1 MSQHAKATPGPTD
14 PAAKAGSGANAK
26 RKNGFAAGTRHVGA
40 PAGEAA
46 AAGPPR
52 HFVSLF
58 DINPDEAASLID
70 RTVKLKAGSH
80 GPPRMPLM
88 QGRTLGLLFE
98 KPSLRTRVSFETA
111 MARLGGSSIF
121 LRGKDVGLGVR
132 ESVADFAR
140 VISQYVDF
148 LAIRT
153 FSQSIIEEL
162 ARHASVP
169 VINALSDYSHPCQAM
184 ADMVTILEERGD
196 LAGKKVVFV
205 GDGNNVARSLALA
218 SALLGADFV
227 LTAPKGYEF
236 PADFVAR
243 FAAKFPDYPLVV
255 ERKPAKAV
263 KGADVVYSD
272 VWASMGQEQEADE
285 RREVFAPY
293 QVNEALF
300 AKAQP
305 DAIFLHC
312 LPAHRG
318 EEVTSAVLDDP
329 RSRVIPQA
337 ANRMHFQM
345 ALLLWLLEQRG
356 K

>member
-1 MSQHAKATPGPTD
+1 MSQEAKGNPRAFEVGPI
-14 PAAKAGSGANAK
+14 PAAGRK
-26 RKNGFAAGTRHVGA
+26 RKNGFSAADRRGV
-40 PAGEAA
+40 
-46 AAGPPR
+46 AGPSAEPKGLR

-58 DINPDEAASLID
+58 DVAPAEVADLIE
-70 RTVKLKAGSH
+70 RTVQLKADATGLGRAS
-80 GPPRMPLM
+80 RL

-111 MARLGGSSIF
+111 MARLGGASIF

-196 LAGKKVVFV
+196 LAGKKIVFV
-205 GDGNNVARSLALA
+205 GDGNNVARSLAMA
-218 SALLGADFV
+218 SAHLGVEFV
-227 LTAPKGYEF
+227 LTAPEGYEF
-236 PADFVAR
+236 PESFAER
-243 FAAKFPDYPLVV
+243 FAAKFPETPLGF
-255 ERKPAKAV
+255 ERNPAKAV
-263 KGADVVYSD
+263 KGADVVYTD
-272 VWASMGQEQEADE
+272 VWASMGQEQEADQ

-300 AKAQP
+300 AKARP

-318 EEVTSAVLDDP
+318 EEVTSGVLDDP
-329 RSRVIPQA
+329 RSKVIPQA

-345 ALLLWLLEQRG
+345 ALLLWLLERRG
-356 K
+356 A